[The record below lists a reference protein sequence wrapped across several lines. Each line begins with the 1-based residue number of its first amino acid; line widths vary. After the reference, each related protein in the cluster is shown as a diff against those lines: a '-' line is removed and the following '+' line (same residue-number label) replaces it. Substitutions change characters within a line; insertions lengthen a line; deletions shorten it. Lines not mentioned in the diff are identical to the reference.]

1 MSHNHLLS
9 GAAPIHVD
17 LASLDHQERWVL
29 WKSIKRNGN
38 VTKVPMR
45 PDGQNASA
53 TNPQDWC
60 RRAACEAAQQYLGA
74 AGIGIVLGHLNDGTC
89 LAGIDLDNCRHDGTL
104 TPWAHEI
111 VDRFATYSE
120 VSPSGSGVK
129 LFFTLTQEDAV
140 FVRSQLG
147 NRDGRKWSSGGQSN
161 HPPAVEIYLQRRYFT
176 FTGDAIGASSLRVVP
191 KADII
196 WLTEAAARQFPAK
209 SPKQRAVD
217 NSRSALACRVA
228 MAMRAKGHTIQ
239 EYEDALAQHPTL
251 ADWLH
256 DKGHKIHKR
265 ELKRAWKRAGEY
277 LSNKA
282 QTTMEGASVF
292 GDLEQFLIGNLTQ
305 GDPPDLQFLL
315 EPLFPLGKLGVLFG
329 PGGVGKSFCA
339 LDLCLEVANILPA
352 NDNGPVH
359 TSILGGTVPDYAR
372 GTSIFL
378 TLEDDADDIHRRAAT
393 LDPEGL
399 RHGRPCMVIPAS
411 QIANF
416 NPALVK
422 MKGGIAAATD
432 LALNHLPKLL
442 EDAEAITGHPVR
454 LLVLDP
460 AGDFLGGDENASE
473 PVQLLMQTLRGI
485 SSRYGTT
492 IILLGH
498 TAKAGNQKDATMR
511 GSIAW
516 IYNSRFAYHLGFPFK
531 PKKKEADDETPPD
544 PPGKIVG
551 RLTKANH
558 PNAPVGKPS
567 FFNPNECGRLIVAKA
582 KGDES
587 KGPTDADL
595 IALLAK
601 ECAAYAAA
609 GMPFAYSGKHGL
621 WEGRDDLPK
630 PLSDLSKTRLEAIG
644 KLAVEGGALMKVK
657 TATCTKPTYL
667 DVPGGTLTQGVEV
680 NMPTGSR
687 RHALRQRRKG
697 SGAVEEVA

>member
-1 MSHNHLLS
+1 
-9 GAAPIHVD
+9 
-17 LASLDHQERWVL
+17 
-29 WKSIKRNGN
+29 
-38 VTKVPMR
+38 
-45 PDGQNASA
+45 
-53 TNPQDWC
+53 
-60 RRAACEAAQQYLGA
+60 
-74 AGIGIVLGHLNDGTC
+74 
-89 LAGIDLDNCRHDGTL
+89 
-104 TPWAHEI
+104 
-111 VDRFATYSE
+111 
-120 VSPSGSGVK
+120 
-129 LFFTLTQEDAV
+129 
-140 FVRSQLG
+140 
-147 NRDGRKWSSGGQSN
+147 
-161 HPPAVEIYLQRRYFT
+161 
-176 FTGDAIGASSLRVVP
+176 
-191 KADII
+191 
-196 WLTEAAARQFPAK
+196 
-209 SPKQRAVD
+209 
-217 NSRSALACRVA
+217 
-228 MAMRAKGHTIQ
+228 
-239 EYEDALAQHPTL
+239 
-251 ADWLH
+251 
-256 DKGHKIHKR
+256 
-265 ELKRAWKRAGEY
+265 
-277 LSNKA
+277 
-282 QTTMEGASVF
+282 
-292 GDLEQFLIGNLTQ
+292 
-305 GDPPDLQFLL
+305 
-315 EPLFPLGKLGVLFG
+315 
-329 PGGVGKSFCA
+329 
-339 LDLCLEVANILPA
+339 VANILPA

-473 PVQLLMQTLRGI
+473 PVQLLMQTLRGL

-531 PKKKEADDETPPD
+531 PKKNGANNKPPPD

-551 RLTKANH
+551 CLTKANH

-567 FFNPNECGRLIVAKA
+567 FFNTNECGRLILAKA
-582 KGDES
+582 KEDES

-595 IALLAK
+595 IALLAR

-621 WEGRDDLPK
+621 WEGRDDFPK

-680 NMPTGSR
+680 TMPTGSR

>member
-1 MSHNHLLS
+1 
-9 GAAPIHVD
+9 
-17 LASLDHQERWVL
+17 
-29 WKSIKRNGN
+29 
-38 VTKVPMR
+38 MR

-53 TNPQDWC
+53 TNPQDWFA
-60 RRAACEAAQQYLGA
+60 RAACEAALKHVGA
-74 AGIGIVLGHLNDGTC
+74 SGIGLVLGPLDDGTC
-89 LAGIDLDNCRHDGTL
+89 LAGIDLDNCRHNGTL
-104 TPWAHEI
+104 KPWAQEI
-111 VDRFATYSE
+111 VDRFATYTE

-129 LFFTLTQEDAV
+129 LFLNLTKEDAASA
-140 FVRSQLG
+140 RSHLG
-147 NRDGRKWSSGGQSN
+147 DRDGRKWSSGGQSN
-161 HPPAVEIYLQRRYFT
+161 HPPAIELYLKGRYFT
-176 FTGDAIGASSLRVVP
+176 FTGDSIGAPNLRVVS

-209 SPKQRAVD
+209 SLEQGGAD
-217 NSRSALACRVA
+217 NSRSAHAYRVA

-239 EYEDALAQHPTL
+239 EYEDALAQHPIL
-251 ADWLH
+251 AGWLH
-256 DKGHKIHKR
+256 EKGQKNHKR
-265 ELKRAWKRAGEY
+265 ELKRAWKRVGEY
-277 LSNKA
+277 LPPRAKNVL
-282 QTTMEGASVF
+282 EGASVF
-292 GDLEQFLIGNLTQ
+292 RDLEQFLIGNLTQ

-399 RHGRPCMVIPAS
+399 RHGRPCLVIPAS
-411 QIANF
+411 EIANF
-416 NPALVK
+416 DPALVK

-473 PVQLLMQTLRGI
+473 PVQLLMQTLRGL

-498 TAKAGNQKDATMR
+498 TAKAGNQKEVTMR

-516 IYNSRFAYHLGFPFK
+516 IYNSRFAYNLGFPFK
-531 PKKKEADDETPPD
+531 SKKNGTNNKPPRD

-551 RLTKANH
+551 CLTKANH

-567 FFNPNECGRLIVAKA
+567 FFNPNDCGRLILAKA
-582 KGDES
+582 KGHES
-587 KGPTDADL
+587 EGPADADL
-595 IALLAK
+595 ITLLVK

-630 PLSDLSKTRLEAIG
+630 LLSELSKTRLEAIG
-644 KLAVEGGALMKVK
+644 KLAVDGGALMKVK
-657 TATCTKPTYL
+657 TPTCVRPTYL
-667 DVPGGTLTQGVEV
+667 DVPGGTLTQGIGVT
-680 NMPTGSR
+680 MPTGSR
-687 RHALRQRRKG
+687 RQALRQRRKG